1 MDVQKI
7 INYFESSFLKG
18 LLEDKEITDITYNGE
33 DFFYLHNLYGRQQ
46 AFFEINK
53 DGVKDFVRQIAN
65 MSEKQFSYSNPVLD
79 ISFGKYRFNAVHQ
92 SIGKVNNVDA
102 ITFAIR
108 IGSEELHIQRDNGS
122 FPLAIAELIDTL
134 VTSKASIVLGGLTG
148 SGKTELQKYLIT
160 RMKKYVR
167 IIVIDNVL
175 ELDIHSLGDSLDLNV
190 WQADDK
196 TPYST
201 IQFLVKNALRSNPD
215 WLIVAESR
223 GSEMIEVLN
232 SAMTGHPIITTLH
245 ALDAKS
251 MPNRMTRMVMMNE
264 KKMSFDDVYADILYH
279 FHIYFYMKRTID
291 KKGMVKR
298 FISQIVEYKNNGDIN
313 VIYEKKKGKDVYHPL
328 SEDTISLLEIND
340 EFHEFKAK
348 FMKGEVWKKYRFSIL

>member
-1 MDVQKI
+1 MDVIKI
-7 INYFESSFLKG
+7 INYFESSFLKT
-18 LLEDKEITDITYNGE
+18 LLKDKEVTDISYNGE
-33 DFFYLHNLYGRQQ
+33 DFFYLHNTYGRQQ
-46 AFFEINK
+46 TFFDVNK

-65 MSEKQFSYSNPVLD
+65 MSEKQFSYSNPILD

-102 ITFAIR
+102 TTFAIR
-108 IGSEELHIQRDNGS
+108 IGSEELHIKRDNGF

-134 VTSKASIVLGGLTG
+134 ISSRISVVLGGQTG

-167 IIVIDNVL
+167 VIVIDNVL

-190 WQADDK
+190 WQADEK
-196 TPYST
+196 TPYSS

-232 SAMTGHPIITTLH
+232 SAMTGHPIITTIH

-264 KKMSFDDVYADILYH
+264 KKMSFEDVYSDIIYH
-279 FHIYFYMKRTID
+279 FHIYFYMKRTIS
-291 KKGMVKR
+291 KKGVVKR
-298 FISQIVEYKNNGDIN
+298 YISQIVEFKNNGECN
-313 VIYEKKKGKDVYHPL
+313 VIYERKNDKDIYHPL
-328 SEDTISLLEIND
+328 SEDTLSILDMQDDFL
-340 EFHEFKAK
+340 EFKAK
-348 FMKGEVWKKYRFSIL
+348 FTKGG